1 MQKCRQCGYVGEDDR
16 DVRKHY
22 KAVGH
27 APTPRKKR
35 DATDYAVGALLPF
48 DPQDEGALISAL
60 TRAIDRVALPDDGI
74 RRVIA
79 YITDRY
85 LPSMAREETK

>member
-1 MQKCRQCGYVGEDDR
+1 MQRCRQCDYVGENDR
-16 DVRKHY
+16 DVRQHY

-27 APTPRKKR
+27 PTTPRKKPEAATL
-35 DATDYAVGALLPF
+35 DAH
-48 DPQDEGALISAL
+48 DEGALISAV
-60 TRAIDRVALPDDGI
+60 TRAFDRMDLPDDGV

-85 LPSMAREETK
+85 LPSTAREETT